1 MGLKVA
7 FARWL
12 DIPVANLKPLFTKQI
27 TLDWLN
33 ILKKPHFE
41 PITVK
46 AYSDLRDLDIIS

>member
-7 FARWL
+7 FVKWL

-33 ILKKPHFE
+33 ILKKTHLE
-41 PITVK
+41 TITVK
-46 AYSDLRDLDIIS
+46 AYSDLRDLEIIS